1 MNNYRE
7 RLIKALIKFYEG
19 GIEAH
24 VMNIEVLLGSHVG
37 LAEHGDIIETLDA
50 ELEKLSSLEDK
61 LEVLKN
67 ILHDI
72 VEALKAQIAEQT
84 ALIYSL
90 YKRIKELQDEV
101 NSKNKQ

>member
-1 MNNYRE
+1 MNNYKE

-50 ELEKLSSLEDK
+50 ELEKLSALEDK
-61 LEVLKN
+61 LAVL
-67 ILHDI
+67 
-72 VEALKAQIAEQT
+72 
-84 ALIYSL
+84 
-90 YKRIKELQDEV
+90 
-101 NSKNKQ
+101 NKYFS

>member
-24 VMNIEVLLGSHVG
+24 IVNIEVLLGSHVG

-50 ELEKLSSLEDK
+50 ELDKLSSLEDK
-61 LEVLKN
+61 LEVLKK
-67 ILHDI
+67 HF
-72 VEALKAQIAEQT
+72 T
-84 ALIYSL
+84 
-90 YKRIKELQDEV
+90 
-101 NSKNKQ
+101 

>member
-1 MNNYRE
+1 MNNYKE

-61 LEVLKN
+61 LEVLKKHFTW
-67 ILHDI
+67 L
-72 VEALKAQIAEQT
+72 
-84 ALIYSL
+84 
-90 YKRIKELQDEV
+90 
-101 NSKNKQ
+101 KNKR

>member
-1 MNNYRE
+1 MNNYKE

-19 GIEAH
+19 GIEAN

-61 LEVLKN
+61 LEVLKK
-67 ILHDI
+67 HF
-72 VEALKAQIAEQT
+72 T
-84 ALIYSL
+84 
-90 YKRIKELQDEV
+90 
-101 NSKNKQ
+101 

>member
-1 MNNYRE
+1 MIAEKKGLCRVLFLLYLGKMSSNYRE
-7 RLIKALIKFYEG
+7 GLVKALIKFYEG

-61 LEVLKN
+61 LEVLKK
-67 ILHDI
+67 HF
-72 VEALKAQIAEQT
+72 T
-84 ALIYSL
+84 
-90 YKRIKELQDEV
+90 
-101 NSKNKQ
+101 

>member
-19 GIEAH
+19 AIEAH

-50 ELEKLSSLEDK
+50 ELDKLSSLEDK
-61 LEVLKN
+61 LEVLKK
-67 ILHDI
+67 HF
-72 VEALKAQIAEQT
+72 T
-84 ALIYSL
+84 
-90 YKRIKELQDEV
+90 
-101 NSKNKQ
+101 

>member
-1 MNNYRE
+1 MNNYKE

-24 VMNIEVLLGSHVG
+24 VMNIEVLLVSHVG

-61 LEVLKN
+61 LEVLKK
-67 ILHDI
+67 HF
-72 VEALKAQIAEQT
+72 T
-84 ALIYSL
+84 
-90 YKRIKELQDEV
+90 
-101 NSKNKQ
+101 